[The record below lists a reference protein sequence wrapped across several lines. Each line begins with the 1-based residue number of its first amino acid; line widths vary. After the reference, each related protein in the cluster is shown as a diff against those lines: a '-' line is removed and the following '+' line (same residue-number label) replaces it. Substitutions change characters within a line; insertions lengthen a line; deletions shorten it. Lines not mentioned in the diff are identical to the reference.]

1 MKRLL
6 AAGVGAL
13 SLRTASAARRS
24 QGRLGSLLGLTSSA
38 WDVERSRG
46 VEQATRRGLLYF
58 VLPIWMGA
66 GLLDWWWHRKT
77 KIQET
82 SGTHESMIHS
92 LMMTEAGIPVMM
104 GLFLEVN
111 ALVLLTAIVAV
122 FVHEATAFWD
132 VAYAEE
138 RREVTPN
145 EQHTH
150 SFLEVV
156 PFMATAFLIALHP
169 DQFRA
174 LVGVGDEQPY
184 FELRLKSEPLP
195 RGYVSGILAAFVATV
210 MLPYA
215 EELWRC
221 YRVDRTLEAHPPT
234 RHVTYDEDGNAAPPE
249 ERASA
254 DGEVGAASEETS
266 AEDR

>member
-46 VEQATRRGLLYF
+46 VEQATRRGLLHF

-184 FELRLKSEPLP
+184 FEL
-195 RGYVSGILAAFVATV
+195 SGILAAFVTTV

-215 EELWRC
+215 EEIWRC

-249 ERASA
+249 EQASA

>member
-1 MKRLL
+1 MKRFL
-6 AAGVGAL
+6 AASVGAL
-13 SLRTASAARRS
+13 SLGAAVARHRK
-24 QGRLGSLLGLTSSA
+24 QGRLAGLLDLAGSARNLQRGLA
-38 WDVERSRG
+38 IER
-46 VEQATRRGLLYF
+46 ATRRGLLYF
-58 VLPIWMGA
+58 VLPIWMGS

-82 SGTHESMIHS
+82 AGTHESMIHT

-111 ALVLLTAIVAV
+111 ALVLLTAIAAV
-122 FVHEATAFWD
+122 LVHEATAFWD

-156 PFMATAFLIALHP
+156 PVMAASHLIALHP

-174 LVGVGDEQPY
+174 LLGVGDERPR
-184 FELRLKSEPLP
+184 FELRPKSEPLS
-195 RGYVSGILAAFVATV
+195 RAYVSGILAATV
-210 MLPYA
+210 TTVVLPYA
-215 EELWRC
+215 EEIWRC

-234 RHVTYDEDGNAAPPE
+234 RHVTYDEGGNAGVKE
-249 ERASA
+249 EASSNR
-254 DGEVGAASEETS
+254 VGTASEESS

>member
-6 AAGVGAL
+6 ASGVGAQL
-13 SLRTASAARRS
+13 LRTASAARRS
-24 QGRLGSLLGLTSSA
+24 QGRLGSLLGLASST
-38 WDVERSRG
+38 WDVERSMD
-46 VEQATRRGLLYF
+46 VERATRRGLLYF

-82 SGTHESMIHS
+82 SGTHESMIHT

-122 FVHEATAFWD
+122 LVHEATAFWD

-169 DQFRA
+169 DQFRT
-174 LVGVGDEQPY
+174 LVGVGDAQLR
-184 FELRLKSEPLP
+184 FELRPKSEPLP

-215 EELWRC
+215 EEIWRC
-221 YRVDRTLEAHPPT
+221 YQVDRTLDAHPPT
-234 RHVTYDEDGNAAPPE
+234 RHVTYDEDGNTAPPDE
-249 ERASA
+249 QASS
-254 DGEVGAASEETS
+254 DGGVGAASEETS